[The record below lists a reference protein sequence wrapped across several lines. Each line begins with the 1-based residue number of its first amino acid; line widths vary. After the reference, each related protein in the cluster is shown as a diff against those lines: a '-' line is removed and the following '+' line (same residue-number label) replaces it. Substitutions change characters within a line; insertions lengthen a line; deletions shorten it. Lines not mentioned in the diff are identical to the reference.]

1 MPLDY
6 NSRCS
11 NRLDHLWWFRW
22 RWILGQPWAK
32 TTWNEPLNHWSM
44 STGTKFYANILGY
57 IKFKPGAKHVHV
69 STCRMMTCSR
79 TWHVRVSI
87 ASACQSHPPTS
98 LQYTWASIQ
107 EIATIHQRD
116 LKKIYVNVSKAN
128 ILNLLWYWPKSAT
141 EQTMQMYCSDVG
153 EWLWRTDAMESYIQS
168 PQSGKDEI

>member
-79 TWHVRVSI
+79 TWHVRLCCISLPK
-87 ASACQSHPPTS
+87 PPTH
-98 LQYTWASIQ
+98 
-107 EIATIHQRD
+107 IATIHLSEHPRD
-116 LKKIYVNVSKAN
+116 RYNTPERVEKDLCECKPIYV
-128 ILNLLWYWPKSAT
+128 LNLLWYWPKSTT